1 MLTKALDVV
10 FDHDAYVAPFRTS
23 TAVKRVECNPFR
35 GTAVVIFNNDER
47 YLYTK
52 VSRKAI
58 MHLMLNDTLSFGFWV
73 NKNLLA
79 YKSGAVCEGVV

>member
-10 FDHDAYVAPFRTS
+10 FDHDAYVAPVRTS
-23 TAVKRVECNPFR
+23 TAVERVECNPFR
-35 GTAVVIFNNDER
+35 GTAVVIFKHGHR

-58 MHLMLNDTLSFGFWV
+58 MHLMMNDALSFGFWV

-79 YKSGAVCEGVV
+79 YKSSAICEGVV